1 MNAPDRV
8 IVENREITVISV
20 PYGTVGE
27 ALSRRLAAGAI
38 ASPVPAVVVVGGA
51 GGLDPADAVRC
62 ERLFAE
68 VLIPVLTVTG
78 ATVIDGGTDAGIT
91 RLVGRA
97 RRHAG
102 AIGQHVGVVARG
114 TVAWPDQ
121 PHGHGTAPVEPNH
134 THVVV
139 VPGTAWG
146 DEVPW
151 LSAVA
156 DVIADGAPS
165 ITLLA
170 NGGDIAYRDIEASL
184 AAGRRV
190 LVLPGTGRTA
200 DEIAR
205 AVATDSAESKAL
217 EIAGSPLVSILPDGP
232 STLVHAIGSALCV

>member
-1 MNAPDRV
+1 MNPAARV
-8 IVENREITVISV
+8 IVAGSQITVVSI
-20 PYGTVGE
+20 PDGTAGE
-27 ALSRRLAAGAI
+27 ALSGRLTAGGIAA
-38 ASPVPAVVVVGGA
+38 PVPAVVVVGGA

-121 PHGHGTAPVEPNH
+121 PPAHGKAPLEPNH

-139 VPGTAWG
+139 VPGDVWG

-156 DVIADGAPS
+156 DAIACEAPS
-165 ITLLA
+165 ITLVV
-170 NGGDIAYRDIEASL
+170 NGGNIAYCDIQASL

-200 DEIAR
+200 DAIARAAANKSAESEAMEIAR
-205 AVATDSAESKAL
+205 
-217 EIAGSPLVSILPDGP
+217 SPLVSILPDGT
-232 STLVHAIGSALCV
+232 STLIHAIGSALRV